1 MFNLNYTD
9 IKNPNDLIADAW
21 GKCPSFKGAV
31 IKQTSGKDIWL
42 DDEAFDVELI
52 FGNEQDAVIFELS

>member
-1 MFNLNYTD
+1 MVNLNYTN
-9 IKNPNDLIADAW
+9 IKDPDTLFANAW
-21 GKCPSFKGAV
+21 KKCSSFQGAV

-42 DDEAFDVELI
+42 DDETFDVELI